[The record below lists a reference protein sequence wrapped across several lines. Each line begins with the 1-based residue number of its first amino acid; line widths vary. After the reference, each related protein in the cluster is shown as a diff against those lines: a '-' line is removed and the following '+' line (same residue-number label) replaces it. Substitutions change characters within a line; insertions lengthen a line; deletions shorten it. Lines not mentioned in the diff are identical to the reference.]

1 MRDDARAGSEQRAA
15 VPRRHGLPPVLAA
28 DTRVLILG
36 SFPSEASLAAAQY
49 YAHPRNHFWPIL
61 AAVLAEPLVAMPYA
75 KRLATLKGHRVG
87 VWDAI
92 VACERAGSLDADI
105 RNALRGDVAVVRRR
119 APMLHLVCFNGQTA
133 ARARSCWDA
142 AGYATL
148 SLPSTSPAYTRP
160 LSEKLK
166 AWQAIANILRA

>member
-1 MRDDARAGSEQRAA
+1 MREDATPVGKQRAA
-15 VPRRHGLPPVLAA
+15 GTRRHGLPPVLAA

-36 SFPSEASLAAAQY
+36 SFPSQASLAAAQY
-49 YAHPRNHFWPIL
+49 YAHPCNHFWPIL

-75 KRLATLKGHRVG
+75 KRLATLRSRHVG
-87 VWDAI
+87 VWDTI
-92 VACERAGSLDADI
+92 VACERVGSLDADI

-119 APMLHLVCFNGQTA
+119 APRVRLVCFNGQTA
-133 ARARSCWDA
+133 ARARPGWEA

-148 SLPSTSPAYTRP
+148 ALPSTSPAYTRL

-166 AWQAIANILRA
+166 AWQAIAEILHT